1 MQSISRNIR
10 VAPKQSVN
18 DLIYWPSPGSQKV
31 LGAPPGTAPISFG
44 PRAQYISLFS
54 LVLYQFYF
62 FLQSV
67 IVWSAPAPLVSFF
80 FPVGCSSSIRFCR
93 TLFRR
98 RVSLYIRRLFFS
110 ACSSLLCY
118 DEHKIRWRALPS
130 CLFVEPQ
137 RRQRKKGNPKIN
149 E

>member
-80 FPVGCSSSIRFCR
+80 SPSAAPHPSVFAGRFSAVVCR
-93 TLFRR
+93 FTSVDFL
-98 RVSLYIRRLFFS
+98 S